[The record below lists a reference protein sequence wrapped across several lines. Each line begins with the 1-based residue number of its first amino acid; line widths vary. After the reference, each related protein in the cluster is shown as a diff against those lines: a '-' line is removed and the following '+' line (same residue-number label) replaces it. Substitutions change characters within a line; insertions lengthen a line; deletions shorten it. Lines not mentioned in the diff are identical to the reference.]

1 MSKELKVG
9 SAVLNGTYA
18 EVAIILA
25 FMEGQDE
32 SQDALYLSRTTPAYI
47 ASLSLLSDST
57 EGGQADLVWGVW
69 GKEAFRQEQRER

>member
-1 MSKELKVG
+1 MSKELKVS

-32 SQDALYLSRTTPAYI
+32 SQDALYLSHTTPAYI
-47 ASLSLLSDST
+47 ASLSLLSVST

>member
-9 SAVLNGTYA
+9 SVVLNETYA

-32 SQDALYLSRTTPAYI
+32 SQNALCLSCTTPAYI
-47 ASLSLLSDST
+47 ASLSLLSVST
-57 EGGQADLVWGVW
+57 EKGQADLVWGV
-69 GKEAFRQEQRER
+69 

>member
-1 MSKELKVG
+1 MPKELKVG

-32 SQDALYLSRTTPAYI
+32 SQDALYLSRTTPSYI
-47 ASLSLLSDST
+47 
-57 EGGQADLVWGVW
+57 
-69 GKEAFRQEQRER
+69 